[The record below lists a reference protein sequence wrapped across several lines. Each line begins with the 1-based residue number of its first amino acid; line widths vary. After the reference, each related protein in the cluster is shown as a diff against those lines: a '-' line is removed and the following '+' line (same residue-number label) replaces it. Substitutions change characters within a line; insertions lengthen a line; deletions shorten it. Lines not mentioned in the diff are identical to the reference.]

1 MNPQEKTI
9 VAIPESIELNGQTY
23 VVKDTPELMAFR
35 VAVAQA
41 EKSKLHS
48 TFETLRAQIKTLQA
62 ANVVQSS
69 APFDMDA
76 LLSAMEHR
84 FVTRDD
90 LKGTIGE
97 VIQPILSATEQQRID
112 DLNQYRERLIRD
124 NEASCIPELVKGN
137 SKEELEKS
145 LKESIELRAKYNS
158 PVMIP
163 GAQQQ
168 RVVDPLIAQKM
179 AEMSGAAPAAPAPAP
194 VPATPAPA
202 PAPAPAM
209 PEVPSRAVPEVSQG
223 PNLRQMTMDEFQQK
237 REQLLHQLEAEFGN
251 K

>member
-1 MNPQEKTI
+1 MNPQEKTT

-48 TFETLRAQIKTLQA
+48 TFETLRSQIETLRA

-69 APFDMDA
+69 APFDMNA
-76 LLSAMEHR
+76 LLSAMEQR
-84 FVTRDD
+84 FVTRGD
-90 LKGTIGE
+90 LKETIGE
-97 VIQPILSATEQQRID
+97 VIQPVLSATEQQRIN

-124 NEASCIPELVKGN
+124 NEATCIPELVKGN

-145 LKESIELRAKYNS
+145 LKESIELRSKYNS

-163 GAQQQ
+163 GSQPE
-168 RVVDPLIAQKM
+168 RVVDPLIAKKM
-179 AEMSGAAPAAPAPAP
+179 AEMSGGAPAPTP
-194 VPATPAPA
+194 VPAVPATSPAPT
-202 PAPAPAM
+202 M

-223 PNLRQMTMDEFQQK
+223 PNFKAMTMEEFQQK
-237 REQLLHQLEAEFGN
+237 RDQLLHSLEAEFGN

>member
-1 MNPQEKTI
+1 
-9 VAIPESIELNGQTY
+9 
-23 VVKDTPELMAFR
+23 
-35 VAVAQA
+35 
-41 EKSKLHS
+41 
-48 TFETLRAQIKTLQA
+48 
-62 ANVVQSS
+62 
-69 APFDMDA
+69 
-76 LLSAMEHR
+76 MEQK

-90 LKGTIGE
+90 LKETIGE
-97 VIQPILSATEQQRID
+97 VIQPVLSATEQQRVN

-124 NEASCIPELVKGN
+124 NEATCIPELVKGN

-202 PAPAPAM
+202 PAPAM

-223 PNLRQMTMDEFQQK
+223 PNFKQMTMDEFQQK

>member
-1 MNPQEKTI
+1 MNPQEKTT

-48 TFETLRAQIKTLQA
+48 TFETLRNQIETLKA

-69 APFDMDA
+69 APFDLNA
-76 LLSAMEHR
+76 LLSAMEQK

-90 LKGTIGE
+90 LKETIGE
-97 VIQPILSATEQQRID
+97 VIQPVLSATEQQRVN

-124 NEASCIPELVKGN
+124 NEATCIPELVKGN

-145 LKESIELRAKYNS
+145 LRNSIELRAKYNS

-163 GAQQQ
+163 GAQPTK
-168 RVVDPLIAQKM
+168 VTDPLIAKKM
-179 AEMSGAAPAAPAPAP
+179 AEMAGAVDSTPAPAP
-194 VPATPAPA
+194 VPATPATPA
-202 PAPAPAM
+202 SAM

-223 PNLRQMTMDEFQQK
+223 PNFKQMTMDEFQQK

>member
-1 MNPQEKTI
+1 MNPQEKTT

-48 TFETLRAQIKTLQA
+48 TFETLRNQIETLKA

-69 APFDMDA
+69 APFDLNA
-76 LLSAMEHR
+76 LLSAMEQK

-90 LKGTIGE
+90 LKETIGE
-97 VIQPILSATEQQRID
+97 VIQPVLSATEQQRVN

-124 NEASCIPELVKGN
+124 NEATCIPELVKGN

-145 LKESIELRAKYNS
+145 LRDSIELRAKYNS

-163 GAQQQ
+163 GAQPTK
-168 RVVDPLIAQKM
+168 VTDPLIAKNM
-179 AEMSGAAPAAPAPAP
+179 AEMAGAVDSTPAPAP
-194 VPATPAPA
+194 VPATPATPA
-202 PAPAPAM
+202 SAM

-223 PNLRQMTMDEFQQK
+223 PNFKQMTMDEFQQK

>member
-1 MNPQEKTI
+1 MT
-9 VAIPESIELNGQTY
+9 
-23 VVKDTPELMAFR
+23 
-35 VAVAQA
+35 
-41 EKSKLHS
+41 
-48 TFETLRAQIKTLQA
+48 
-62 ANVVQSS
+62 
-69 APFDMDA
+69 
-76 LLSAMEHR
+76 
-84 FVTRDD
+84 
-90 LKGTIGE
+90 
-97 VIQPILSATEQQRID
+97 
-112 DLNQYRERLIRD
+112 
-124 NEASCIPELVKGN
+124 ELVKGN

-145 LKESIELRAKYNS
+145 LRNSIELRAKYNS

-194 VPATPAPA
+194 VPATPATPA
-202 PAPAPAM
+202 SAM

-223 PNLRQMTMDEFQQK
+223 PNFRQMTMDEFQQK